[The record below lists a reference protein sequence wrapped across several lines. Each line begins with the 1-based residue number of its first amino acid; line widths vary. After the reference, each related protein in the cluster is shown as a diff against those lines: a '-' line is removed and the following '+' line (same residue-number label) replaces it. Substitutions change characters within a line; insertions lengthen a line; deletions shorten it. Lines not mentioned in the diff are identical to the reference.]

1 VATVKPVFV
10 FKFERDTIT
19 EREEEALE
27 EQRKRRRIE
36 TKQIV
41 VEEIRKNQKNIE
53 LEANNA
59 DIDIDDDQINEAEEY
74 EAWKV
79 REMSRIKTRGIG
91 MMHC

>member
-1 VATVKPVFV
+1 VQLEEQCEDETDFDEEYIGVATVKPVFV

-41 VEEIRKNQKNIE
+41 V
-53 LEANNA
+53 
-59 DIDIDDDQINEAEEY
+59 
-74 EAWKV
+74 
-79 REMSRIKTRGIG
+79 
-91 MMHC
+91 